1 MKVALR
7 DGDTRVQAEF
17 NPEEI
22 RWKSRNFGWFTPD
35 GVYFPEIDKTLFVK
49 RLPGRP
55 LSLQFL
61 KSHMDR
67 PCSEHLPAVYGV
79 IEGDKTSYF
88 FMERI
93 KGIPLDALRG
103 KIEIAHCR
111 EILSGIFK
119 AVSGIADSGYWYTD
133 LDFGNVFL
141 GKGDSGELVRLID
154 IDSCVRSSIIFKS
167 YMEDPGR
174 RLNVNE
180 RYWSYLVSSIKRME
194 KKGMNGEG
202 LSRLRGRSIAQS
214 AFMYFAVDLFF
225 HVKYPK
231 MSFSLKPADLI
242 RLMRPGNRKYFT
254 PRAKKLWRQIHRRLR
269 NNPEKG
275 VKWGA
280 VDKFVTAAY
289 RFPQG
294 LERQKR
300 TLAGE
305 SLVDGIVNVF
315 ERFFEIWE

>member
-1 MKVALR
+1 MKVALH
-7 DGDTRVQAEF
+7 DGDSLVQAEF
-17 NPEEI
+17 KPEEI
-22 RWKSRNFGWFTPD
+22 RWKSKNFGWFTPD

-61 KSHMDR
+61 KSHMNA

-93 KGIPLDALRG
+93 KGISLEALRG

-111 EILSGIFK
+111 EILSGVFK

-141 GKGDSGELVRLID
+141 GKGDSGEMVRLID

-167 YMEDPGR
+167 YMENPGR

-180 RYWSYLVSSIKRME
+180 RYWSYLVSSMKR
-194 KKGMNGEG
+194 KGLNGEG
-202 LSRLRGRSIAQS
+202 LARLRGKSIAQS
-214 AFMYFAVDLFF
+214 AFMYFAVDLYF
-225 HVKYPK
+225 HIKYPK
-231 MSFSLKPADLI
+231 MSFSLKPSDLI
-242 RLMRPGNRKYFT
+242 RMMRPANRKYFN
-254 PRAKKLWRQIHRRLR
+254 PRAKMLWRKIHWRLR

-280 VDKFVTAAY
+280 VDRFVTTAY

-294 LERQKR
+294 LGSPGRPL
-300 TLAGE
+300 TGE
-305 SLVDGIVNVF
+305 SLVDAIVNVF
-315 ERFFEIWE
+315 EGFFRIWE